1 MGNTWTPRYRR
12 HLEPQKARNRKKR
25 TSSHCTPIKMSRV
38 YNDRL
43 LKASGKKNQLTYK
56 GNSITVSADFSKETL
71 KARRSWNDTLQ
82 V

>member
-25 TSSHCTPIKMSRV
+25 TSRV